1 MGKVKEPD
9 PVKLFF
15 AEFTSEAELFPQV
28 EDRLKDMFGEIDF
41 SSPLFDFD
49 YTDYYAEEMGIE
61 LKKKFVS
68 FKKLIAPQ
76 ELSRIK
82 RASQVL
88 EEEFSREGKRRINL
102 DPGYLTLSKVV
113 LASTKDSYHRLYL
126 GSGIYGEV
134 TLYFFR
140 GSYQPFPWTY
150 PDYSSDVF
158 REIFTRVRKRYKDE
172 LQKKRK
178 NIPLDK

>member
-1 MGKVKEPD
+1 MGIVKEPD

-15 AEFTSEAELFPQV
+15 AEFTSEVELFPQV
-28 EDRLKDMFGEIDF
+28 EHKLADMFGDIDF
-41 SSPLFDFD
+41 SSPLFDFN
-49 YTDYYAEEMGIE
+49 YTDYYAEEMGKN

-68 FKKLIAPQ
+68 FKKLINPQ

-88 EEEFSREGKRRINL
+88 EEEFSRNGKRRINL
-102 DPGYLTLSKVV
+102 DPGYLSLSKVV

-126 GSGIYGEV
+126 GNGIYGEV
-134 TLYFFR
+134 TLYFFK
-140 GSYQPFPWTY
+140 GSYQPLSWTY
-150 PDYSSDVF
+150 PDYCSDDF
-158 REIFTRVRKRYKDE
+158 REIFATIRKRYKDE

-178 NIPLDK
+178 NIPLGK